1 MSFKDDRLSDLAIDG
16 GMLEPHDSCD
26 AIKYM
31 IQLDRGLFQFD
42 FTDRHAIL
50 GVSVNAQSIKI
61 RERYQA
67 VARLLHPDTA
77 KWKTDADRQ
86 FGIQLFSRLVT
97 HAYGRL
103 SRPSELQEQIIMLE
117 LLGKRSIE
125 EGSQSQIVDPLC
137 QQLYQSGNDF
147 ELVYERLLTQI
158 VAQQYVEL
166 DQSERI
172 VNQIS
177 ELNMVYLLRKQLQ
190 LVRSTPPTVTNNSIA
205 TKEPISTDLAKTS
218 PIEGA
223 LRRAEDYVTNKNW
236 VKAVPELREVIS
248 VEPNNARA
256 HTLFG
261 LVYLHQRQLTM
272 ARLSINKALQ
282 IAPKD
287 PQVIQAK
294 QEFDRVA
301 NASSHG
307 SSNQTTT
314 KKPSEGI
321 FGGFFSKK

>member
-1 MSFKDDRLSDLAIDG
+1 MGICLNPTTRRYAL
-16 GMLEPHDSCD
+16 
-26 AIKYM
+26 KYM

-86 FGIQLFSRLVT
+86 LGVQLFSRLVT
-97 HAYGRL
+97 HAYGKL
-103 SRPSELQEQIIMLE
+103 SRPSELQEQMIMLE

-125 EGSQSQIVDPLC
+125 EGSQIQIVDPLC

-190 LVRSTPPTVTNNSIA
+190 SVRSTPPTVPNNSIA
-205 TKEPISTDLAKTS
+205 TKEPISTELTKTS

-248 VEPNNARA
+248 VEPNNVRA

-261 LVYLHQRQLTM
+261 LVYLHQQQLTM

-307 SSNQTTT
+307 SSNKTTT

>member
-1 MSFKDDRLSDLAIDG
+1 MGVCLNPTIRRCHAL
-16 GMLEPHDSCD
+16 
-26 AIKYM
+26 KYM

-86 FGIQLFSRLVT
+86 LGIQLFSRLVT
-97 HAYGRL
+97 HAYGKL
-103 SRPSELQEQIIMLE
+103 SRPSELQEQMIMLE

-125 EGSQSQIVDPLC
+125 EGSQIQIVDPLC

-190 LVRSTPPTVTNNSIA
+190 SVRSTPPTVPNNSIA
-205 TKEPISTDLAKTS
+205 TKEPISTELTKTS

-248 VEPNNARA
+248 VEPNNVRA

-261 LVYLHQRQLTM
+261 LVYLHQQQLTM

-307 SSNQTTT
+307 SSNKTTT

>member
-1 MSFKDDRLSDLAIDG
+1 
-16 GMLEPHDSCD
+16 ML
-26 AIKYM
+26 
-31 IQLDRGLFQFD
+31 QLDRGLFQFD
-42 FTDRHAIL
+42 FIDRHAIL

-67 VARLLHPDTA
+67 VARLLHPDSA
-77 KWKTDADRQ
+77 KWQTEADRQ
-86 FGIQLFSRLVT
+86 LGVQLFSRLVT
-97 HAYGRL
+97 HAYGKL
-103 SRPSELQEQIIMLE
+103 SRPSELQEQMIMLE
-117 LLGKRSIE
+117 LLGKRSLAE
-125 EGSQSQIVDPLC
+125 DSQMQIVDPLC
-137 QQLYQSGNDF
+137 QQLYQSGNNF
-147 ELVYERLLTQI
+147 ELVYDRLLTQL

-190 LVRSTPPTVTNNSIA
+190 SVRSTPPTVTNNSTS
-205 TKEPISTDLAKTS
+205 TKEPISTKLTKTS
-218 PIEGA
+218 LIDGA
-223 LRRAEDYVTNKNW
+223 LRRAEDYIINKNW

-248 VEPNNARA
+248 FEPNNVRA
-256 HTLFG
+256 HTLSG
-261 LVYLHQRQLTM
+261 LVYLHQQQLTM

-294 QEFDRVA
+294 QELDRVT
-301 NASSHG
+301 NASSNG
-307 SSNQTTT
+307 SIDKTTT
-314 KKPSEGI
+314 KKPSGGI